1 VPFGANTVPVTVV
14 FEFAAQVLSTF
25 VQKPVH
31 AGPEVLHT
39 FGLVAPHVPP
49 PGQVAPHCTV
59 PPQPSEMKPQLKPS
73 VAQSATVFGTQAE
86 VPPHTLGVPPPPHV
100 WGGTQVL
107 PQSI

>member
-1 VPFGANTVPVTVV
+1 VPVTRV
-14 FEFAAQVLSTF
+14 FEVAAQVLSTF

-31 AGPEVLHT
+31 VDPDVLHT

-49 PGQVAPHCTV
+49 PEQVAPHCTV
-59 PPQPSEMKPQLKPS
+59 PPQPSAMKPQLNPS
-73 VAQSATVFGTQAE
+73 VAQSETVFRMHAE

-100 WGGTQVL
+100 CGAAQV